1 MDFLFQTPLHVS
13 GCPDPRDVTRFD
25 RSYYDLPV
33 PKFKVIFLFYGK
45 IDCKSI
51 VCSSIVVG
59 SVLFQLKK

>member
-33 PKFKVIFLFYGK
+33 PKFKVNFFYPME
-45 IDCKSI
+45 KSI
-51 VCSSIVVG
+51 VKLSFVARSLLGRCYSS
-59 SVLFQLKK
+59 